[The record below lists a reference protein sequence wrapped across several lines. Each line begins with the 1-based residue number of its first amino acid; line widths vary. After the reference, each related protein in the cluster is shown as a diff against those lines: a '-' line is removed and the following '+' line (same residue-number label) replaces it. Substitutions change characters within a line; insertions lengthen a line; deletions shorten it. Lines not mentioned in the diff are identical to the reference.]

1 MQLLSMVLQH
11 ETMNKLI
18 IDARNVAN
26 NNEIKNKEQLSNI
39 MENNI
44 PYWRSE
50 VVGNNPIQEAVV
62 LDSLW
67 RILKSIPQF
76 TGLYD

>member
-1 MQLLSMVLQH
+1 MQLLTMVLPH
-11 ETMNKLI
+11 EVINKLI
-18 IDARNVAN
+18 PDAKKAAN
-26 NNEIKNKEQLSNI
+26 NNEIKNKEQLANV
-39 MENNI
+39 MESEI

-50 VVGNNPIQEAVV
+50 VVGCNPIQEAVV

-67 RILKSIPQF
+67 RIIKCIPQY